1 MLTRY
6 KKIGIIHFNLANFC
20 SVSFGGE
27 RNGTQRKAADVPAW
41 LKINCVPLKALK
53 CHTIVWHSLSI
64 QGTNAFFTLHSVDFL
79 HANQLSRNILLIK
92 IFD

>member
-20 SVSFGGE
+20 SISFGGE

-53 CHTIVWHSLSI
+53 CQIFVSWRFSYKAPTP
-64 QGTNAFFTLHSVDFL
+64 F
-79 HANQLSRNILLIK
+79 HAPLR
-92 IFD
+92 